1 MKQIKIIA
9 VVGVSRNPKKYGY
22 KIWKSLKEK
31 GYEVYGIN
39 PNAEH
44 IDGEKIYD
52 DLNSLPKQPDVVD
65 FVVPP
70 QIAYQILKNY
80 ATKHKNVIYWF
91 QPGSES
97 DKAKELCKK
106 LNLKCV
112 FNFCLMEESKKNNI
126 IDIKNYLYG
135 IIS

>member
-1 MKQIKIIA
+1 MKHIKVIA
-9 VVGVSRNPKKYGY
+9 VVGVSRDPEKYGY
-22 KIWKSLKEK
+22 KVWKDLKMK

-39 PNAEH
+39 PNTNE
-44 IDGEKIYD
+44 IDGEKIYN

-65 FVVPP
+65 FVVPSK
-70 QIAYQILKNY
+70 IAYEILKNY

-97 DKAKELCKK
+97 EKTKELCKK
-106 LNLKCV
+106 LHLKCV

-126 IDIKNYLYG
+126 IKVKNYLYDV
-135 IIS
+135 IS